1 MLLIGSSVWLGTQY
15 LAQASLAV
23 VRILLPQP
31 PALGLQMCYRGHC
44 APPQHRNVIS
54 NFKTTVVK

>member
-1 MLLIGSSVWLGTQY
+1 MLLIGSSVWFGTQY

-44 APPQHRNVIS
+44 APPNIEMLYQTL
-54 NFKTTVVK
+54 KLLW